1 MPEKTERRWESS
13 TCKSSNMVNYQT
25 GKYGCPAVLRIL
37 PLKHHHSS
45 GCPRGPPKRHQP
57 GRQGQTTAVG
67 NYLEDFSLLQQ
78 PQMPPLSCVQC
89 LPSTT
94 PTADGGLLRPPP
106 ADKTAGTLTTTI
118 TAKTTTTVATTTA
131 ATPTTRPPFVV
142 FQLHHPPP
150 PRQQRN
156 LPPGPSNTRGSTAM
170 ATYTPSDD
178 DYTPGD
184 NGREDGNHEHN
195 IAPLFVSFAA
205 TTISNTPLPR

>member
-1 MPEKTERRWESS
+1 MPEKTERRWESR

-57 GRQGQTTAVG
+57 GRQGQNTAVG

-131 ATPTTRPPFVV
+131 ATPTTRPAVRRLPAPSPA
-142 FQLHHPPP
+142 LAPATAEPP
-150 PRQQRN
+150 PRPEQYPRKH
-156 LPPGPSNTRGSTAM
+156 
-170 ATYTPSDD
+170 SD
-178 DYTPGD
+178 GD
-184 NGREDGNHEHN
+184 
-195 IAPLFVSFAA
+195 LYSK
-205 TTISNTPLPR
+205 